1 MPYRCAQCGAVYVVD
16 RYRCPACRA
25 ADLTRIAVSSEGII
39 SSWTQL
45 AGPYGVSTLVLVR
58 FADQTQSF
66 GNLLCDKHDVSIGAA
81 VQHVAALATSNGVR
95 HLFRLAGVKCLHQED
110 F

>member
-1 MPYRCAQCGAVYVVD
+1 
-16 RYRCPACRA
+16 
-25 ADLTRIAVSSEGII
+25 
-39 SSWTQL
+39 
-45 AGPYGVSTLVLVR
+45 VR